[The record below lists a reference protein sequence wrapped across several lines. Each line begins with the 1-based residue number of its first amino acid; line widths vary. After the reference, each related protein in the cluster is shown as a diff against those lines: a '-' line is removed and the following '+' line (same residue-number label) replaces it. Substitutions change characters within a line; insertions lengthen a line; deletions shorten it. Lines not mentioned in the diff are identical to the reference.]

1 MNYHSGLR
9 FQRGRGLGALFG
21 GLLRG
26 FAPIARL
33 GLNAGK
39 RFFQSD
45 MAKNIGSTLM
55 DTGKKVVTN
64 LAADLLEGRNV
75 SENAQE
81 ELNEAR
87 KKIASTIRGSGSRK
101 RRKKSCQKRIC
112 GSKKRKGA
120 FNLLEDE

>member
-26 FAPIARL
+26 FAPLARL

-39 RFFQSD
+39 RFIQSD
-45 MAKNIGSTLM
+45 MAKNIGSTLL

-64 LAADLLEGRNV
+64 IAADLLEGNNV
-75 SENAQE
+75 AESAQD

-87 KKIASTIRGSGSRK
+87 RKIASTLRGSGSRRK
-101 RRKKSCQKRIC
+101 RKKSCQKSIC
-112 GSKKRKGA
+112 SSKKQKVA
-120 FNLLEDE
+120 FNLLEDD